1 MITYKFIWS
10 SWRQKMIYNYSLL
23 YLSIYIYLQYM
34 VAVDNVESIQAHTGT
49 SIAAVWL
56 THYDASKQ

>member
-1 MITYKFIWS
+1 MKAEDDLQLQLII
-10 SWRQKMIYNYSLL
+10 
-23 YLSIYIYLQYM
+23 SIYIYLQYM